1 MIFEQ
6 RYYKA
11 GIYLRL
17 SKGDDNREGESNSI
31 GTQRLLLTQ
40 YCLNNDLEIVDEYID
55 DDCTGMNFERDEF
68 QRMIGDALSGRI
80 NVVISKDLS
89 RFGRDYIEGG
99 QYIEK
104 VFQKHNIRYV
114 AVAEKT
120 SF

>member
-6 RYYKA
+6 RTYKA
-11 GIYLRL
+11 GLYLRL
-17 SKGDDNREGESNSI
+17 SK
-31 GTQRLLLTQ
+31 
-40 YCLNNDLEIVDEYID
+40 D
-55 DDCTGMNFERDEF
+55 DDGWSGMNFERDEF

-114 AVAEKT
+114 AVADGVDTLKNT
-120 SF
+120 ARHGQS